1 MEIDAALIAQQGKE
15 SCNAADS
22 SGNAYGPIRD
32 MLTIY
37 ASVSSYHTPYRATV
51 NNSGTTLGGFA
62 NGTNTYDPW
71 LLHDPPPYFPTVGS
85 YQILDWQELP
95 STQSVLPAS

>member
-1 MEIDAALIAQQGKE
+1 M
-15 SCNAADS
+15 N
-22 SGNAYGPIRD
+22 
-32 MLTIY
+32 
-37 ASVSSYHTPYRATV
+37 SY
-51 NNSGTTLGGFA
+51 GTTLGGFD

-95 STQSVLPAS
+95 NTQSVLPAS